1 MQNKCLL
8 ISLSPATLKLDADA
22 CDWGSETPTTLCALV
37 SLAFAI
43 IFTTII
49 IRVVTVISHI
59 VIIILNAIIIA
70 RLCWRQDHNQKHI
83 QSTNNIVLAMSAPK
97 G

>member
-1 MQNKCLL
+1 MQNKSLL

-43 IFTTII
+43 I

-70 RLCWRQDHNQKHI
+70 RLCWRHDHNQKHI